1 MNSLKIDMDY
11 PLGLANLMCEP
22 DSYEILY
29 VFNLFGVVIRLDRY
43 SDEDKMVI
51 ARDYLI
57 PELKERFLIYN
68 DQFTNGLDAF
78 SDEEF
83 LFTEKELRCII
94 GDYCQDAGVRN
105 LKNSLEKL
113 VRYAKRYAS
122 KSQEKLF
129 SVDKIRDILEPT
141 VYRARNGQ

>member
-1 MNSLKIDMDY
+1 MDY

-22 DSYEILY
+22 DSYEIWY

-57 PELKERFLIYN
+57 PELKERFSIYN
-68 DQFTNGLDAF
+68 DQFTNRLDAF